1 MAKQV
6 FLEKI
11 VHYLADHSE
20 LLYSGVKLF
29 NHLRV
34 DYKQPINVHHFYAS
48 LYSQIVSHNDMHF
61 KLPFVSGDTEDA
73 LNALYNKEFANVH
86 QVLYSFLFYAVLTLS
101 SPILLRL
108 LTKKLV
114 TYFRNKQLAIES
126 AKRRSMIEK
135 SQKGKEK
142 KRGLHCR
149 KKQRSRNKKY
159 LKHRWT

>member
-1 MAKQV
+1 M
-6 FLEKI
+6 
-11 VHYLADHSE
+11 
-20 LLYSGVKLF
+20 
-29 NHLRV
+29 

-135 SQKGKEK
+135 SQRKEK
-142 KRGLHCR
+142 KKEASIAEKSNARGT
-149 KKQRSRNKKY
+149 KN
-159 LKHRWT
+159 T